1 MSKMKE
7 LSQTLDD
14 LIRVGEELVQTAQE
28 IKKYFSEPDTDTAP
42 TAKAAEMAD
51 QNPMKDKADKNTDD
65 TKSEPKSSAEKQEKA
80 AEKKKIELP
89 EVRKLL
95 AEKSRAGHTAEVK
108 ALLNK
113 YGAAKLSA
121 LDPDKY
127 EAVMK
132 EAEVLGNG

>member
-28 IKKYFSEPDTDTAP
+28 IKEYFSEPDADTAL

-51 QNPMKDKADKNTDD
+51 QNPAKDKTDKNTDA
-65 TKSEPKSSAEKQEKA
+65 TKSEPKASAEKQEKA
-80 AEKKKIELP
+80 VEKKKIELP

-95 AEKSRAGHTAEVK
+95 AEKSRAGHTSEVK

-113 YGAAKLSA
+113 YGASKLSA